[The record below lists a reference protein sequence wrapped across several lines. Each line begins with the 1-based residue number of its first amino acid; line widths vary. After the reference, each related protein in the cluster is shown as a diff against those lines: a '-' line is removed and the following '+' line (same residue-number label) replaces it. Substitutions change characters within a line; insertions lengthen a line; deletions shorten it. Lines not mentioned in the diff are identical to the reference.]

1 MKHDW
6 QELTNLTHSE
16 ELIVERVRLKKR
28 DIAIEGQF
36 ELPPLGRLSAEDQ
49 IFIIAFIRSHGS
61 IKDMEELYGV
71 SYPTVK
77 NRLKRITQ
85 LLEFVEVNPP
95 PAKGDVLD
103 RLRRGEMNVDEA
115 VKKIK
120 GEG

>member
-1 MKHDW
+1 MKQDW
-6 QELTNLTHSE
+6 QELTNLTQGE
-16 ELIVERVRLKKR
+16 DLIVERVRLKKR
-28 DIAIEGQF
+28 DITIEGQF

-120 GEG
+120 GDG